1 MADKTTT
8 LKTKTGDNVYP
19 NVLDKNIP
27 DTITRVYILSYD
39 AVSEDN
45 PPIPLIKPVPLN
57 THAIYYIKVRLPNG
71 TYFDYPLYFTIVFD
85 EHDPSEF
92 FLSGIHPSMN
102 MSEGYLSEFKLSV
115 SYGLVV
121 NNNMI
126 TALIPIDT
134 GGEKVFTPSKLVTL
148 NGIKLYR
155 DDTPY
160 IYTLYSYTHTIRIKS
175 ATESLDIVVTAET
188 DNETAITTFPALCQ
202 VLSGSTLD
210 CHGHITS
217 ASKQPILIEIKSDS
231 FKVYYLNNQDDTG
244 SEEQIDFT
252 TSETPEITDKVR
264 PHKVYLKG
272 QY

>member
-19 NVLDKNIP
+19 NVLEKNIP
-27 DTITRVYILSYD
+27 DTITRVYTLSYD
-39 AVSEDN
+39 AESEAN
-45 PPIPLIKPVPLN
+45 PPIPLIKPVPLD
-57 THAIYYIKVRLPNG
+57 THAFYYIKIRIPDG
-71 TYFDYPLYFTIVFD
+71 SYFNFPVYFNVTFD
-85 EHDPSEF
+85 EHDPSTL
-92 FLSGIHPSMN
+92 FLHAITPSFDFA
-102 MSEGYLSEFKLSV
+102 GDYLSELNLS
-115 SYGLVV
+115 YGFGLVV

-126 TALIPIDT
+126 TALIPVDNSD
-134 GGEKVFTPSKLVTL
+134 GAKVFTPSELVTL

-155 DDTPY
+155 NLPY
-160 IYTLYSYTHTIRIKS
+160 DYTLYSYTHTIRIKS

-188 DNETAITTFPALCQ
+188 DNETEITTFPALCQ

-217 ASKQPILIEIKSDS
+217 ASKQPILIEIMSDS
-231 FKVYYLNNQDDTG
+231 FKIYYLNNQDDTG

-252 TSETPEITDKVR
+252 PSDTPEITDKVR

-272 QY
+272 